1 MKIIKWLKPVVVLA
15 VVGLLL
21 HGCEKT
27 IIGTEETNNP
37 INNFELVWKYFDEH
51 YGMFEVKGIDWGKQ
65 YQIYRPLLN
74 EQSSDADLYAVLT
87 SMLKIFND
95 NHVTLHTT
103 ERHLPTFRSG
113 ILGNPPYSF
122 QEDYNVD
129 VIKKNYAP
137 NLKEASND
145 LSYGTIDPYN
155 IGYIIIFRAEESLS
169 KTENTIDQII
179 EKLED
184 TKGIIVDIRP
194 HSGGYDYL
202 GQYIAGKFA
211 ASKKLYMTSKRK
223 KGPAHADYTETLNWY
238 VEPTGE
244 SQYLNKVILI
254 TSRFTMSAAET
265 FALAMKQNE
274 QIKQLGDTTSGA
286 FSDEITTEMFNGW
299 VLSLSVG
306 DYRAADGLSY
316 EGIGLAPDYYIVATK
331 AELDLGQD
339 KPLELAIEKLK

>member
-1 MKIIKWLKPVVVLA
+1 MKIIKWLNPIIWMVAAGIVL
-15 VVGLLL
+15 L
-21 HGCEKT
+21 GCEKT
-27 IIGTEETNNP
+27 FIGTEEADNP
-37 INNFELVWKYFDEH
+37 VENFELVWKYFDEH
-51 YGMFEVKGIDWGKQ
+51 YGMFEVKQIDWEMQ
-65 YQIYRPLLN
+65 YQIYRPILD
-74 EQSSDADLYAVLT
+74 EQSSDADLYAVLV

-103 ERHLPTFRSG
+103 ERHFPTFRSG

-122 QEDYNVD
+122 QEDFNVD
-129 VIKKNYAP
+129 VIKNIYVP
-137 NLKEASND
+137 NLKEVSGD
-145 LSYGTIDPYN
+145 MRYGTIAPYN
-155 IGYIIIFRAEESLS
+155 IGYILIFSAEESLS
-169 KTENTIDQII
+169 KTEHSIDQVI
-179 EKLED
+179 EKLKD

-223 KGPAHADYTETLNWY
+223 KGPAHSDFTETLNWY

-244 SQYLNKVILI
+244 SQYLKKVILI
-254 TSRFTMSAAET
+254 TSRFTMSGAET
-265 FALAMKQNE
+265 LALAMKQND
-274 QIKQLGDTTSGA
+274 QIEQLGDTTSGA
-286 FSDEITTEMFNGW
+286 FSDQITTEMYNGW
-299 VLSLSVG
+299 LLSLSVG

-316 EGIGLAPDYYIVATK
+316 EGIGLAPDYRIVATK